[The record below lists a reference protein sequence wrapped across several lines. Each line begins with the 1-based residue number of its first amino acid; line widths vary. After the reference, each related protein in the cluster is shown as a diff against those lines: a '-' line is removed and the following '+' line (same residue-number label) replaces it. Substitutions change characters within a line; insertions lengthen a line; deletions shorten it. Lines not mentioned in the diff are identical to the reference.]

1 MKLNR
6 ETDIMLIVLSFS
18 ILLSQLPFTIAWYLI
33 YYQMIMKKSQ
43 YDQEELFFYS
53 STPIFLYIIRLI
65 EMVYFSLNFLF
76 YITLSPSLRRE
87 IKTYTFKVIL
97 SHLLF
102 IKQPNTPQ
110 SPTNHGVIINNFNNK
125 SKKEHNPSDKKDDSL
140 TPLPSPINNHLK
152 HNNDGTKK
160 RLYSNSSG
168 EFMEY
173 LDKLRSISPLRRPN
187 FLIKSPYAD
196 PNALAVPVP
205 QVETPASRAKFDDE
219 TNNVKKKKKSGKFR
233 KYFKTKKLLQNSNPA
248 LDGISV
254 EKVKKNIVPNNYMAN
269 DKNSKIKIV
278 IDNLYDEEEELKI
291 DDDIILDKLEETI
304 TNENYSLNEQH
315 TAASTPNRFDSL
327 PDGNKRQ
334 VIFNWASSSFL
345 TTLDDGKLCSDNKIL
360 SNSQRLSSAENSDHQ
375 IAYL

>member
-1 MKLNR
+1 
-6 ETDIMLIVLSFS
+6 
-18 ILLSQLPFTIAWYLI
+18 
-33 YYQMIMKKSQ
+33 MKKSQ

-97 SHLLF
+97 NHLLF

-152 HNNDGTKK
+152 HNNDCAKK

-196 PNALAVPVP
+196 PNALSVPVP

-233 KYFKTKKLLQNSNPA
+233 KYFKTKKLLQNSNPV
-248 LDGISV
+248 LDGIIV
-254 EKVKKNIVPNNYMAN
+254 EKVKKIVVPNNYMAN

-304 TNENYSLNEQH
+304 TNENYSLNEQN

-345 TTLDDGKLCSDNKIL
+345 TTLDDGKLCSDNKTL